1 MVIWK
6 YELAIADQFEMEL
19 PEHAQ
24 IIHVA
29 EQGKFC
35 CMWAIVQPA
44 AAKVKRRFAVV
55 GTGHQF
61 NPEYKIYTGTIVTT
75 TGFVWHLF
83 EIK

>member
-19 PEHAQ
+19 PEDAQ

-55 GTGHQF
+55 GTGHPF
-61 NPEYKIYTGTIVTT
+61 DLINKIHVGTILASN
-75 TGFVWHLF
+75 GLVWHVF
-83 EIK
+83 EII